1 MELERIGN
9 GEDDDGGVIFTESK
23 YEYLR
28 PYVARV
34 AERARDLGR
43 WYAETGAV
51 LREAK
56 DACKRGHWLP
66 FLKTVGI
73 EERTAQRMMQ
83 IAQGVGDD
91 PELLEAHKTVRGL
104 LAATA
109 PKSTAPNAPK
119 AKASKSKPSEPQ
131 PEAPEQ
137 SDTVSGYCAHCHAP
151 ADWRD
156 LVAAEDWT
164 ALQAAAAVAEA
175 EAA

>member
-9 GEDDDGGVIFTESK
+9 GEDGDGGVIFTESK

-28 PYVARV
+28 PYVTRA

-43 WYAETGAV
+43 WYAETGEV

-56 DACKRGHWLP
+56 GACKRGHWLP
-66 FLKTVGI
+66 FLETVGI
-73 EERTAQRMMQ
+73 EERTAQRMLQ
-83 IAQGVGDD
+83 IAKGVGDD

-104 LAATA
+104 LSATA
-109 PKSTAPNAPK
+109 PKS
-119 AKASKSKPSEPQ
+119 KASKSKASEPEPQ

-137 SDTVSGYCAHCHAP
+137 PDTVTHCEHCGAP

-156 LVAAEDWT
+156 LVAA
-164 ALQAAAAVAEA
+164 AA
-175 EAA
+175 